1 MSEMEENKT
10 EKEGAFVNMDEE
22 LKDNAGQELSPRR
35 NISGREFF
43 LWEEVRVQDFY
54 HEQEEMTF
62 QYEVGVTVQ
71 QEMYHWEEIMEVHY
85 LWHEDDDR
93 YREYSQWE
101 EDPAYQE
108 LCQQE
113 GEGYQDLSLLQDVQG
128 HPQMCQLEVDKR
140 DLELSQEKGYSIED
154 LPQWEKNKSDQNQSQ
169 QEESM
174 SSQRLS
180 QWGEG
185 DRYKTWNKP
194 LDTENHEDAQT
205 CAQQRPSFSSSIGSK
220 VSGEAVHELPS
231 TSPALGSP
239 MEAEPLAAREEK
251 APDSPVDSDE
261 VLLSGTESPETETD
275 SPESPGTESPASHTT
290 PGCCQ
295 ALLDLTGHI
304 SSEVVC
310 KAVLEVQATGQQP
323 EEQRDLEQSIAA
335 ELEAAAPAERKERL
349 ISAPLSPSTSPS
361 TSHSTILLGAQA
373 LRDQQEEADRGS
385 GLSEQESK
393 KGTLAG
399 ELELFQYDDKEDPE
413 LSHQKMNKYQEVS
426 QEEAC
431 TKQELSPGEAGSY
444 QELSPG
450 ELCTEQELS
459 PGEVGSYQE
468 LSPGEAFTEQ
478 ELSPGEVGSY
488 QELSPG
494 EAFLEQELSPG
505 EVGSYQE
512 LSPGEAFLE
521 QELSPGEVGSY
532 QELSPG
538 EAFLEQ
544 ELSPG
549 EVGSYQELSPGEA
562 FLEQELS
569 PGEVGSYQELS
580 PGEPCTEQELSPGE
594 VGSNHELSQ
603 GEDCTEQE
611 LYLEESRSYL
621 EFSDWDECMEKELS
635 QEVGSSQKLS
645 NCKECSGQELSP
657 EVSSYQELSDWEE
670 SIGQELSEEEASIG
684 QKVFKGNINRP
695 SMQSSWKN
703 DSDKEL
709 MQDSCEYM
717 SVHSTS
723 VKLSLQKE
731 DEWDDLSVLEL
742 SGEDTDKRLGCF
754 VEDGLPAPVSQEA
767 CVEPCPQVPLGAL
780 PPHVKA
786 QAPRGPAVPPAFKK
800 QVPEAGPAQYSYP
813 SCSGPWLGARAQ
825 AFRWQPAPHKKHHR
839 PALWGLFRQVCCPCL
854 APHPED

>member
-71 QEMYHWEEIMEVHY
+71 QEMYH
-85 LWHEDDDR
+85 
-93 YREYSQWE
+93 
-101 EDPAYQE
+101 
-108 LCQQE
+108 C
-113 GEGYQDLSLLQDVQG
+113 
-128 HPQMCQLEVDKR
+128 
-140 DLELSQEKGYSIED
+140 
-154 LPQWEKNKSDQNQSQ
+154 
-169 QEESM
+169 
-174 SSQRLS
+174 
-180 QWGEG
+180 
-185 DRYKTWNKP
+185 
-194 LDTENHEDAQT
+194 
-205 CAQQRPSFSSSIGSK
+205 
-220 VSGEAVHELPS
+220 
-231 TSPALGSP
+231 
-239 MEAEPLAAREEK
+239 PLAAREEK

-580 PGEPCTEQELSPGE
+580 PGEAFLEQELSPGEVGSYQELSPGEAFLEQELSPGE